1 MSDLELRPAR
11 LDEIDAVLAFWAAAA
26 EGVSVSDDPAG
37 VRGLIERDPDALIL
51 AVEHSLPVE
60 HSLAVEHSLPVEHS
74 LALERGD
81 RIAGSVIAGFDGWR
95 CHLYRLAVA
104 PDRRRQGIG
113 RLLIEAAEQR
123 FAAFGGRRADAMVL
137 ERNQTAHGAWAA
149 AGYQREEHWRRWV
162 KPLP

>member
-1 MSDLELRPAR
+1 MSDLDVRAVR

-37 VRGLIERDPDALIL
+37 VRGLIERDPEALIL
-51 AVEHSLPVE
+51 AIEHSP
-60 HSLAVEHSLPVEHS
+60 AV
-74 LALERGD
+74 ERGD
-81 RIAGSVIAGFDGWR
+81 RIVGTVIAGFDGWR

-113 RLLIEAAEQR
+113 RLLIEAAERR
-123 FAAFGGRRADAMVL
+123 FATFGGRRADAMVL
-137 ERNQTAHGAWAA
+137 ERNTAAHGAWSA
-149 AGYQREEHWRRWV
+149 AGYLREDHWRRWI

>member
-11 LDEIDAVLAFWAAAA
+11 LDEVDAVLTFWARAA

-51 AVEHSLPVE
+51 AVE
-60 HSLAVEHSLPVEHS
+60 
-74 LALERGD
+74 RGG
-81 RIAGSVIAGFDGWR
+81 RIVGSVIAGFDGWR

-113 RLLIEAAEQR
+113 RLLIEAAQR
-123 FAAFGGRRADAMVL
+123 RFSALGGRRADAMVL
-137 ERNQTAHGAWAA
+137 ERNETAHGAWAA

-162 KPLP
+162 RPLP

>member
-11 LDEIDAVLAFWAAAA
+11 LDEIEAVLAFWAAAA

-37 VRGLIERDPDALIL
+37 VRSLIERDPEALIL
-51 AVEHSLPVE
+51 AVEHSL
-60 HSLAVEHSLPVEHS
+60 AVE
-74 LALERGD
+74 RGH
-81 RIAGSVIAGFDGWR
+81 RIVGSVIAGFDGWR

-113 RLLIEAAEQR
+113 RLLIGAAEQR
-123 FAAFGGRRADAMVL
+123 FAALGGRRADAMVL
-137 ERNQTAHGAWAA
+137 ERNETAHGAWAA
-149 AGYQREEHWRRWV
+149 AGYQREDHWRRWI

>member
-1 MSDLELRPAR
+1 MSDLDVRPAR
-11 LDEIDAVLAFWAAAA
+11 LDEIDAVLGFWTAAA

-37 VRGLIERDPDALIL
+37 VRGLIERDPEALIL
-51 AVEHSLPVE
+51 AI
-60 HSLAVEHSLPVEHS
+60 
-74 LALERGD
+74 ERGD
-81 RIAGSVIAGFDGWR
+81 RIVGSVIAGFDGWR

-113 RLLIEAAEQR
+113 RLLIEAAERR

-137 ERNQTAHGAWAA
+137 ERNTTAHGAWSA
-149 AGYQREEHWRRWV
+149 AGYLREDHWRRWI